1 VEKIFKNLTGL
12 LPFTV
17 ALAAIGIVIWWLLGR
32 DMAAGK
38 WLLAAFLLAH
48 GLVHALFGIPP
59 PASAGAADRTPEW
72 PFDLSRSWLITSAG
86 LDAGLVRLI
95 GVALVGAVTIGFG
108 MSALAT
114 VAIIVPYGWWPALVA
129 GSAVISAVV
138 LVGFFNSQL
147 VLGLAIDAVL
157 LWVVVASAWAP
168 AATSLH

>member
-1 VEKIFKNLTGL
+1 MFKNPTGL
-12 LPFTV
+12 LPLSA
-17 ALAAIGIVIWWLLGR
+17 ALAAIGIAIWWLLGV

-48 GLVHALFGIPP
+48 GLVHALFIPP
-59 PASAGAADRTPEW
+59 PALAAAADSTPQW

-86 LDAGLVRLI
+86 LDAGPVRLI
-95 GVALVGAVTIGFG
+95 AVVLVGAVTIGFG

-138 LVGFFNSQL
+138 LVGFFKSQL

-157 LWVVVASAWAP
+157 LWVVVASAGAP

>member
-1 VEKIFKNLTGL
+1 VEKMSKNHTGL

-17 ALAAIGIVIWWLLGR
+17 ALAAIGIAIWWLLGR

-48 GLVHALFGIPP
+48 GLVHALFVIPP
-59 PASAGAADRTPEW
+59 PASEGEVSGAPEW

-86 LDAGLVRLI
+86 LDVSVVRLI

-114 VAIIVPYGWWPALVA
+114 VAVIVPYGWWPALVA
-129 GSAVISAVV
+129 GSAVASAVV
-138 LVGFFNSQL
+138 LVLFFNSQL

-157 LWVVVASAWAP
+157 LWVVVASVWAP
-168 AATSLH
+168 AGASHP

>member
-1 VEKIFKNLTGL
+1 METVLKNLIGL

-17 ALAAIGIVIWWLLGR
+17 ALAAIGIAIWWLLGR
-32 DMAAGK
+32 DVAAGK

-48 GLVHALFGIPP
+48 GLVHALFVIPP
-59 PASAGAADRTPEW
+59 PASAAAADRTPGW
-72 PFDLSRSWLITSAG
+72 PFDLSRSWLVTSAG

-95 GVALVGAVTIGFG
+95 GVVLVGGVTIGFG

-129 GSAVISAVV
+129 GSAVISAAV
-138 LVGFFNSQL
+138 LVGFLSSQL